1 MNRILLVPVLFVMT
15 VVGSHGEGLSADEE
29 RAIKQTLATFY
40 EGWNTHDPAMMVS
53 AFTEDVDHIN
63 VFGEWHK
70 GKAEIRK
77 DIEFMHGPNGPA
89 RTSHKKWVAEKIRM
103 MTPQV
108 AVVQV
113 RSTNALGANL
123 GTYVMEKQEGRWLI
137 VSFTNVIPQT
147 PPYKK

>member
-1 MNRILLVPVLFVMT
+1 MTWRLFVPLLVIAMT
-15 VVGSHGEGLSADEE
+15 VGASGEAASEDDE

-53 AFTEDVDHIN
+53 VYADDVDHIN

-89 RTSHKKWVAEKIRM
+89 RTSQKNWVAEKIRM
-103 MTPQV
+103 MTPHI

-113 RSTNALGANL
+113 LSTNALGANL
-123 GTYVMEKQEGRWLI
+123 GTYVLEKQDGRWLI